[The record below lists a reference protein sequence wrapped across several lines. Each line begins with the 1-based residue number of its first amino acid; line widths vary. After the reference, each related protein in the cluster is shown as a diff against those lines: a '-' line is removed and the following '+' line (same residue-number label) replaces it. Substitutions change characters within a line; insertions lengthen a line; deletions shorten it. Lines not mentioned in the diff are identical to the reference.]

1 LQAGKG
7 GDGGAPV
14 RVVAWLDLQGQQS
27 KLKSQTNQ
35 EIKII
40 IIIIIIKTNKIIN

>member
-35 EIKII
+35 EIKNNY
-40 IIIIIIKTNKIIN
+40 NKNNNKNK